1 MRWRAAPKANTA
13 ASSGATGAKVP
24 AQGIAVPRRSPLT
37 FFVLVFSL
45 SVPFWWL
52 GFVSDLQLMPGLSV
66 SALGA
71 FCPMVA
77 ALLLVRR
84 ESSTGV
90 RDLLK
95 RSLDFRRITDKRWY
109 LPILLLMPVVSV
121 LVYGLMR
128 GLDLP
133 LPASPTQARSIA
145 QVLVD
150 LPIVS
155 ALLMFAAFFVGAL
168 GEELGWSGYV
178 LDPLQERWNALQA
191 GLILGAVAV
200 AWHLV
205 PLLMMHRP
213 PAWIAWWC
221 LYAVAFRILIV
232 WLFNNTGGSVFAV
245 ALFHATLNL
254 AFMLFPV
261 NGSHFDMRL
270 GGLVMACAAAMV
282 TALWGPRTLAR
293 YGTA

>member
-1 MRWRAAPKANTA
+1 MRPPAADA
-13 ASSGATGAKVP
+13 GATGGKAHGDSVTVTK
-24 AQGIAVPRRSPLT
+24 GSPLT
-37 FFVLVFSL
+37 FIVLVFSL
-45 SVPFWWL
+45 SVPFWWIGVL
-52 GFVSDLQLMPGLSV
+52 SDLQWMPGLSV

-84 ESSTGV
+84 EKGTTGV
-90 RDLLK
+90 RDLLL
-95 RSLDFRRITDKRWY
+95 RSVDFRRITDKRWY
-109 LPILLLMPVVSV
+109 LPILLLMPAVSLV
-121 LVYGLMR
+121 VYGLMR

-133 LPASPTQARSIA
+133 LPASPTQAQSIA
-145 QVLVD
+145 RVLA

-178 LDPLQERWNALQA
+178 LDPLQKRWSALHS
-191 GLILGAVAV
+191 GLILGAVSV

-205 PLLMMHRP
+205 PLLVLHRP
-213 PAWIAWWC
+213 LVWIAWWC

-254 AFMLFPV
+254 SFFLFPV
-261 NGSHFDMRL
+261 NGSHFDIRL
-270 GGLVMACAAAMV
+270 GGLVIASAAAMV
-282 TALWGPRTLAR
+282 VVFWGPKTLAR
-293 YGTA
+293 YRTA